1 MKKFY
6 ILTLI
11 SFLLLLPKLLLKTN
25 YIDDFLDDFDIKYE
39 RNLKKYLKKYLI
51 SNNLF
56 NNERIVEIG
65 EMRKIFLDVML
76 EGASIDEID
85 NNTKEI
91 YEELAKIFLQ
101 KYYKENEEI
110 RGKDIYDLINI
121 NEITQKFYELNGEVP
136 LYDDDIEITMD
147 DDDDDDDNKKK
158 DSDDYDY
165 DYMDL

>member
-1 MKKFY
+1 MKKLY

-39 RNLKKYLKKYLI
+39 RNLKKYLKKYLK

-56 NNERIVEIG
+56 NNERLIEID
-65 EMRKIFLDVML
+65 EMRKIFLDVIL
-76 EGASIDEID
+76 EGAPIDEID

-101 KYYKENEEI
+101 KYYKENNEI
-110 RGKDIYDLINI
+110 RGKDLYDLINI
-121 NEITQKFYELNGEVP
+121 KEITQKFYELNGEVP
-136 LYDDDIEITMD
+136 LYDDDIEDIMD
-147 DDDDDDDNKKK
+147 DDDDDDDSNNNK
-158 DSDDYDY
+158 DPDDYDLL
-165 DYMDL
+165 DL

>member
-1 MKKFY
+1 MKNFY
-6 ILTLI
+6 LLTLI
-11 SFLLLLPKLLLKTN
+11 SFLLLLPIFLFKTN

-56 NNERIVEIG
+56 NNERLVEIG

-76 EGASIDEID
+76 EGASLDEID
-85 NNTKEI
+85 NNSKEI

-101 KYYKENEEI
+101 KYYKENNEI
-110 RGKDIYDLINI
+110 RGKDLYDLINI
-121 NEITQKFYELNGEVP
+121 SEIIQKFYELNGEVP
-136 LYDDDIEITMD
+136 LYDDDIEDIM
-147 DDDDDDDNKKK
+147 DDDDDDDNKNK

-165 DYMDL
+165 LDL

>member
-121 NEITQKFYELNGEVP
+121 NEIKQKFYELNGEVP